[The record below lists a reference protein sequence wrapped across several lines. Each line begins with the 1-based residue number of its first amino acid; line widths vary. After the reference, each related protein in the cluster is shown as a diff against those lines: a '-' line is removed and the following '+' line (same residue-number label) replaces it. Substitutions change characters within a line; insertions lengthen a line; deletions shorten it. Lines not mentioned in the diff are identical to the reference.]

1 MNKILRFSLLSM
13 LIMLCGS
20 IYADEVK
27 FDFSGDN
34 AYSLFG
40 LSGFSSNDSNA
51 GDITEDKSTTSGDVT
66 VTVSPCDGK
75 NPNRMWTGS
84 LRMYGGTL
92 TIASSG
98 KNITAIEFTLNNNK
112 WGNNT
117 ANVGNIEAGKWT
129 GDAASVVITVGGN
142 TQIKSMTVTLGEG
155 GSDPDPDPDPDP
167 QPDEVKVVTIAE
179 FNAAAESTDVWYQ
192 LSGTVRNLKDGD
204 QYGNFDLEDATGS
217 VYVYGLLSEKG
228 GAKKLF
234 QELAAEKG
242 IKNGTKIT
250 IIGNRGSYKEKI
262 EVMNAYFVSVDGQED
277 DPDPDPDPQ
286 PDEVKVV
293 TIADFNAAAEST
305 EVWYQLSGTVRNLKD
320 GDQYGNF
327 DLEDAT
333 GSVYVYGLLSEKGG
347 AKKLFQELA
356 AEKGIKNGTK
366 ITIIGNRGSYK
377 EKIEVMNAYFVSVD
391 GQEDDPD
398 PQPDEIKDATV
409 AEFNAAAESTDVW
422 YKLSG
427 EVKNLNDGDKYGNF
441 DLEDAT
447 GSVYVYGLLSEKGGA
462 KGEFQALAQEKGIK
476 NGCKIT
482 IIGNRGSYKDKIEV
496 TNAYF
501 VSVDEAAP
509 AELTISGET
518 TFVESTVV
526 TIIPS
531 DVDHDVYYTLD
542 GSDPKTSNT
551 QVRYMEPFTITESC
565 TVKAWEEDAD
575 IYAEKTFTKA
585 EAPAEMTVEDVIAA
599 APESTNATDGQQ
611 KVWVKGYIVGFVD
624 GAKLADGAKFTA
636 EGCETATNLL
646 LATNPAETNVEN
658 CIPVQLPS
666 GDIRAAL
673 NLQDNPDN
681 LGKEVKLYG
690 YVLKYFSVPGLKNV
704 TAYEFTGNTGV
715 ELQNAETIQN
725 GKMYNLAGQR
735 VSENYRGIVIMNG
748 KKVIKK

>member
-13 LIMLCGS
+13 LMMLCGS
-20 IYADEVK
+20 VFAD
-27 FDFSGDN
+27 N
-34 AYSLFG
+34 
-40 LSGFSSNDSNA
+40 
-51 GDITEDKSTTSGDVT
+51 VT
-66 VTVSPCDGK
+66 VTFAAGTDKGTTTAEAPGEDHITK
-75 NPNRMWTGS
+75 NGV
-84 LRMYGGTL
+84 
-92 TIASSG
+92 TIAISNGAMATDQYRVYKGQTFTVTSS
-98 KNITAIEFTLNNNK
+98 
-112 WGNNT
+112 
-117 ANVGNIEAGKWT
+117 VGNITKIEVTCTANGTAKQGPGCLENPTSGTYSFESDGKGGVWT
-129 GDAASVVITVGGN
+129 GNAAEVQFSTPSNQCRMTKVVVTV
-142 TQIKSMTVTLGEG
+142 GEG

-250 IIGNRGSYKEKI
+250 LIGNRGSYGDKI
-262 EVMNAYFVSVDGQED
+262 EVVNAYFVSVDGQE
-277 DPDPDPDPQ
+277 
-286 PDEVKVV
+286 E
-293 TIADFNAAAEST
+293 
-305 EVWYQLSGTVRNLKD
+305 
-320 GDQYGNF
+320 
-327 DLEDAT
+327 
-333 GSVYVYGLLSEKGG
+333 
-347 AKKLFQELA
+347 
-356 AEKGIKNGTK
+356 
-366 ITIIGNRGSYK
+366 
-377 EKIEVMNAYFVSVD
+377 
-391 GQEDDPD
+391 DPD

-462 KGEFQALAQEKGIK
+462 KGDFQALAAEKGIK

-501 VSVDEAAP
+501 VSIDEAAP

-526 TIIPS
+526 TITPS

-542 GSDPKTSNT
+542 GTDPKTSST

-624 GAKLADGAKFTA
+624 GAKLAEGAKFTA